1 VIAALKRLKQSLKVA
16 RGRLRTAYIRRFRA
30 FGPGELLAAVRA
42 VGVSPGDVVMAHS
55 SFDRFEG
62 FQGSALDVIR
72 VLQESVGP
80 EGTLLMPT
88 LPFTGSALDYVRSGV
103 VTDLK
108 LTPSRMGLVTEFFRR
123 MQGVERSAHPTH
135 PVAARGR
142 LAVEM
147 TAGHHEAKT
156 PCGAPSPFSRLLD
169 HGGKILLLGT
179 GVRTIT
185 FFHYVEEVLEP
196 TMPFSPFT
204 TESFTLA
211 TRTRAGE
218 TVTTVTRLYDQAVA
232 VRRWLVPLEDELR
245 RRGQWRTARAG
256 GLEVTLVTAA
266 HVLTAMA
273 DLAAKGVY
281 CYRT

>member
-62 FQGSALDVIR
+62 FQGSALV
-72 VLQESVGP
+72 
-80 EGTLLMPT
+80 PT